1 MDNNELDNVE
11 QTSEGLDA
19 GQVGI
24 WVGTGGF
31 LFGIG
36 MGLKDWISGRALKK
50 EREKNVFYQE
60 AIRKHQA
67 EINALTTEN
76 VKNTRIVFG
85 KSLRQE
91 RRNKNGKIQVF

>member
-1 MDNNELDNVE
+1 M
-11 QTSEGLDA
+11 DA

-24 WVGTGGF
+24 WVGIGGF

-36 MGLKDWISGRALKK
+36 MGLKARRTGRALKK

-67 EINALTTEN
+67 EINAL
-76 VKNTRIVFG
+76 KNDR
-85 KSLRQE
+85 E
-91 RRNKNGKIQVF
+91 REEYKNRLWEELKARAEE

>member
-1 MDNNELDNVE
+1 MDNNKLDNVE

-24 WVGTGGF
+24 WVGIGGF

-36 MGLKDWISGRALKK
+36 MGIKAWISGRALKK
-50 EREKNVFYQE
+50 EREKNALYQE

-67 EINALTTEN
+67 EINAL
-76 VKNTRIVFG
+76 KNDR
-85 KSLRQE
+85 E
-91 RRNKNGKIQVF
+91 REEYKNRLWEELKARSEE